1 MVYRRIL
8 FQHSV
13 SYFPPQILAV
23 ARAGYRFEIH
33 LVRYWNPTHTL
44 NDARTCCEYQ
54 HCNECENAFRF
65 CVHERGAE
73 RTCGEVNRNVD
84 CSVGFIETRHIR
96 DNDDDITFTDGGSV
110 GTTLTNPLS
119 VTGDL
124 WPVSVS
130 L

>member
-1 MVYRRIL
+1 M
-8 FQHSV
+8 

-23 ARAGYRFEIH
+23 ARAGYRFEIR

-44 NDARTCCEYQ
+44 NDAHTCCEYQ
-54 HCNECENAFRF
+54 VCNECENAFRF
-65 CVHERGAE
+65 CVHERGAG
-73 RTCGEVNRNVD
+73 RTCEEENINEG
-84 CSVGFIETRHIR
+84 CSIGFIETKHIR
-96 DNDDDITFTDGGSV
+96 DSDDDITFTEGGSV

-130 L
+130 LLWCATNSFTL